1 MKTITFNIS
10 ETVDIDEQEAKMML
24 AANLYKK
31 GKVSLGQ
38 AAEMAGYTKRTFME
52 LLGSLDV
59 PLFDLTQADIEND
72 IANAKN
78 GHS

>member
-1 MKTITFNIS
+1 MRTITFNIS
-10 ETVDIDEQEAKMML
+10 ETIDIDEQEARTML
-24 AANLYKK
+24 AAQLYKK
-31 GKVSLGQ
+31 AKLSLGQ

-52 LLGSLDV
+52 LLGSFDV

-72 IANAKN
+72 ITNAKN